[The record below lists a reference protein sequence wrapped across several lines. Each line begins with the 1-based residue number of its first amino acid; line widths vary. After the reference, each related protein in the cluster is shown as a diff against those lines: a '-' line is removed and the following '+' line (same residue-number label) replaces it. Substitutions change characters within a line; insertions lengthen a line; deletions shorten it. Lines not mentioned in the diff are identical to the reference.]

1 MRRAYAPLIRCLY
14 GFHFQW
20 ILKKI
25 FVCLNNQ
32 SGLKGCLDQPWFST
46 NDINEPQL
54 LLTPVHILFLILQI
68 FLHHVESGKV
78 IFNSVNALAQQFN
91 SIYRHLVVGFQKLN
105 WILIQGLGCYCLLLL
120 VDFLFF
126 SYLLHHLF
134 DVLLHV
140 FWFCCRS
147 ITFDGLS
154 IL

>member
-32 SGLKGCLDQPWFST
+32 SGLKGCLDQPWFGAD
-46 NDINEPQL
+46 DINKTQL

-78 IFNSVNALAQQFN
+78 VFDSVNALAQQFN

-120 VDFLFF
+120 VDFLIF
-126 SYLLHHLF
+126 SYLLQHLF

-147 ITFDGLS
+147 ITFDGFS